1 MVAHLLSLKLTLL
14 RNGLRRSVWQVIGL
28 VAAAA
33 YALGGTAFAVAGLV
47 ALSTADTGLIRT
59 VLVLAGSVLV
69 LAWWLV
75 PLVSFGVDATLDPAR
90 FVTFAIPRRDL
101 LTGLALSG
109 VLGIPG
115 VATAVVVLASALTW
129 WRDPVAAVVAVPCA
143 VLAIATCVVG
153 SRATTTALA
162 PLVGGRRYRELA
174 AVAVLVPFMLLGP
187 AVTALTN
194 GITAGRDAL
203 PALAEV
209 VGWTP
214 WGAPWAIPADVT
226 ARAWGNA
233 GLKALVAGTTLVV
246 LVAIWDRS
254 LQRSLVTPAS
264 SGGGGGGGRRPRGLG
279 AFARVPA
286 TPTGAVAA
294 RCLTYW
300 VRDPRYAVAV
310 AVVPVLPVV
319 LYLSSGGVGNGVLLI
334 TGPLIGF
341 LMGWTISADVAYDST
356 AFWTHVAAPISG
368 RVDRTGRVV
377 AAGVIGVPTT
387 LVLVAG
393 SVALTGRPEAL
404 PALAGASLGLLLTA
418 LGVASVVS
426 ARVVYQVAKPGENPF
441 ASQQGAS
448 LAAFV
453 SQLAGWG
460 AVMVLCLPEL
470 VLAGFAV
477 GTGSVALGVL
487 ALVVGVALGLLLL
500 VVGIRVGSRV
510 LDRDA
515 PQLLAR
521 MVAFG

>member
-28 VAAAA
+28 VVAAV
-33 YALGGTAFAVAGLV
+33 YALGGTASAVAGLV

-59 VLVLAGSVLV
+59 VLVLAGSVVV

-115 VATAVVVLASALTW
+115 VATVVVVLATALVW
-129 WRDPVAAVVAVPCA
+129 WRHPVAAVVAVPCA

-153 SRATTTALA
+153 SRATTTALT

-194 GITAGRDAL
+194 AIAAGRDAL
-203 PALAEV
+203 PALAGV

-214 WGAPWAIPADVT
+214 WGALWAIPADVA

-233 GLKALVAGTTLVV
+233 GLKALVAATTLVV
-246 LVAIWDRS
+246 LIAIWDRS

-264 SGGGGGGGRRPRGLG
+264 SGGGGGGRRPRGLG

-286 TPTGAVAA
+286 TPTGAVVA

-319 LYLSSGGVGNGVLLI
+319 LYFSSGGAGNGLLLI

-418 LGVASVVS
+418 LGAASVVS

-460 AVMVLCLPEL
+460 AVMALCLPEL

-487 ALVVGVALGLLLL
+487 ALVVGVALGSLLL
-500 VVGIRVGSRV
+500 VIGIRIGSRI